1 MLNLENLPDTPSA
14 ISSQESAV
22 GRWLSS
28 SPDGHQIDPYGL
40 AVALASLSPRQAKAL
55 GLLMSGTF
63 GPPSSGSSSSADL
76 QSWLAS
82 RLPAQL
88 SDLGSTLYSL
98 TWKPWVTPAGRT
110 LVRQRASVRRTSATD
125 RTGRATPVAHEARL
139 GYQRRRGDTN
149 GSQESLT
156 TQVVNALPPSD
167 DPRLVGLPNLSG
179 WPTPTASLANKGVRT
194 FEGGLIEAMRNHG
207 PDLAAASCLSG
218 WPTPM
223 AGTPAQNGNNA
234 AGNNDSSRKTM
245 DVCKSEQPARLTATG
260 ELLTGSDAG
269 MESGGQL
276 NPAHSRWLM
285 GYPPAWD
292 DCGVTAMPSSRN
304 KRRNSS
310 KP

>member
-1 MLNLENLPDTPSA
+1 MLNPESLPDTPNA
-14 ISSQESAV
+14 TSSPVSAV
-22 GRWLSS
+22 GRLPCNW
-28 SPDGHQIDPYGL
+28 PDGPQTDQSGL
-40 AVALASLSPRQAKAL
+40 EAVLASLSPRQAKAM
-55 GLLMSGTF
+55 GLLTSGTS
-63 GPPSSGSSSSADL
+63 GPASTGSSSSADL

-82 RLPAQL
+82 RLPVQL

-110 LVRQRASVRRTSATD
+110 LVRLRASVRRTSATD
-125 RTGRATPVAHEARL
+125 RTGWATPVAHEARL

-156 TQVVNALPPSD
+156 TQVVNALAPSG
-167 DPRLVGLPNLSG
+167 DPRLVGLPN
-179 WPTPTASLANKGVRT
+179 
-194 FEGGLIEAMRNHG
+194 
-207 PDLAAASCLSG
+207 LSG

-234 AGNNDSSRKTM
+234 AGNNDSSRKTV
-245 DVCKSEQPARLTATG
+245 DVCKSEQPARLTAAG

-304 KRRNSS
+304 KRRSSS

>member
-125 RTGRATPVAHEARL
+125 RTG
-139 GYQRRRGDTN
+139 
-149 GSQESLT
+149 
-156 TQVVNALPPSD
+156 
-167 DPRLVGLPNLSG
+167 
-179 WPTPTASLANKGVRT
+179 WPTARAADGEKNMRSLEGSLAEIARKGS
-194 FEGGLIEAMRNHG
+194 AQ
-207 PDLAAASCLSG
+207 DLCGAAVLTG

-234 AGNNDSSRKTM
+234 AGNNDSSRKTVAVSDWSM
-245 DVCKSEQPARLTATG
+245 TDVVSSNWKGPARLTVAG
-260 ELLTGSDAG
+260 EMLIGLAAG